1 MTSWT
6 AVSESDLDVA
16 AHVARI
22 QDPAAGAVAVFVGQV
37 RDHDPSVTGEVVAL
51 EYSAHP
57 DAQRVLAA
65 LAARVADRGG
75 TLGVAVSHRVGR
87 LGVGEPAIVC
97 AVATA
102 HRQLAFELC
111 RELVESVKEELP
123 VWKREILSSG
133 EHVWVGL
140 T

>member
-1 MTSWT
+1 MSALT
-6 AVSESDLDVA
+6 AVTDATLDLAVHV
-16 AHVARI
+16 AHV

-37 RDHDPSVTGEVVAL
+37 RDHDPSVPGEVVAL

-57 DAQRVLAA
+57 DAGRVLAA
-65 LAARVADRGG
+65 LAERIAVVDG
-75 TLGVAVSHRVGR
+75 TLGVAISHRVGR
-87 LGVGEPAIVC
+87 LEVGDAALVC

-102 HRQLAFELC
+102 HRAEAFDRC
-111 RELVESVKEELP
+111 RELVEIVKEELP
-123 VWKREILSSG
+123 VWKREILAGG